1 MITTRRNSE
10 RTVTTVA
17 NFEDIIRKMD
27 TPARAMD
34 EYQISEQVENEQA
47 KARRFNDAI
56 AKNFENLLYF
66 HGEKE
71 VVEEAPVEVE
81 AVATTAEPT
90 QVEEADLCPSST
102 TMQFREE
109 DAAVEIYHDIKREA
123 TASYKINTKG
133 KLLIAVYTL
142 VIVTLFA
149 LIMLNTRALKT
160 LDQDIAQMNSEVV
173 SLQTQAAE
181 LGEEVEYLSSNE
193 NIIDRAKNE
202 LNMVLPE

>member
-17 NFEDIIRKMD
+17 NFEDIIRKSNA
-27 TPARAMD
+27 TTRALD
-34 EYQISEQVENEQA
+34 EYDVSEQMENEQA

-66 HGEKE
+66 RSESDVAE
-71 VVEEAPVEVE
+71 VSTETEAI
-81 AVATTAEPT
+81 ATTVEP
-90 QVEEADLCPSST
+90 ELEDADLCPSST

-109 DAAVEIYHDIKREA
+109 DAAVEIYHDIKRDAA
-123 TASYKINTKG
+123 TSYKINTKG
-133 KLLIAVYTL
+133 KLLIALYSL

-149 LIMLNTRALKT
+149 LIMLNTRALKS
-160 LDQDIAQMNSEVV
+160 LDHDIAQMNSEVV
-173 SLQTQAAE
+173 SLQAQAVE

-202 LNMVLPE
+202 LNMVLPN

>member
-17 NFEDIIRKMD
+17 NFEDIIRKSSA
-27 TPARAMD
+27 TTRAMD
-34 EYQISEQVENEQA
+34 EYDVSEQIENEQA

-66 HGEKE
+66 RTESDVAE
-71 VVEEAPVEVE
+71 VSTETE
-81 AVATTAEPT
+81 AVATTVEP
-90 QVEEADLCPSST
+90 ELEDADLCPSST

-109 DAAVEIYHDIKREA
+109 DAAVEIYHDIQRDA

-133 KLLIAVYTL
+133 KLLIALYSL

-149 LIMLNTRALKT
+149 LIMLNTRALKS
-160 LDQDIAQMNSEVV
+160 LDYDIAQMNSEVV
-173 SLQTQAAE
+173 SLQTQAVE

-202 LNMVLPE
+202 LNMVLPN